1 MIGGRGLAW
10 AWADPARGTA
20 SAGMRARATSA
31 PPGRSARQAKP
42 RPARSKAAVPL
53 ETRTRRS
60 VAAKQ
65 VARQMFVVQTVEIEI
80 TQIVVRNLIR
90 EHMVDRHQNLMT
102 DGHHRSFGAP
112 SGFQA
117 VVLVAQV
124 GSLGSG
130 GGLRGLHQ
138 GGLQIEVTLGDASGP
153 AFAGRFVIARRHAW

>member
-1 MIGGRGLAW
+1 
-10 AWADPARGTA
+10 
-20 SAGMRARATSA
+20 
-31 PPGRSARQAKP
+31 
-42 RPARSKAAVPL
+42 
-53 ETRTRRS
+53 
-60 VAAKQ
+60 
-65 VARQMFVVQTVEIEI
+65 MFLVQTVEIVI

-138 GGLQIEVTLGDASGP
+138 GGLQIEVTLGDTSEGNLP
-153 AFAGRFVIARRHAW
+153 ARQVLPPESPTDRKSTRLNSSHTVISYAVFC